1 MEVKQVFS
9 NIITL
14 RIHYP
19 LPLEYCGLPD
29 PTILQATIRRL
40 HGEIERLNATGVNKN
55 LQKQIDKLL
64 VTNQKLFEENRKLSN
79 GGIYKGLITLYI
91 HLIPFVIILDYFMTQ
106 EKICGD

>member
-9 NIITL
+9 NITTL

-40 HGEIERLNATGVNKN
+40 QAEIERLNSTGMNKD
-55 LQKQIDKLL
+55 LQKRIEKLTI
-64 VTNQKLFEENRKLSN
+64 TNQRLVEENHKLSN
-79 GGIYKGLITLYI
+79 GGIIYRES
-91 HLIPFVIILDYFMTQ
+91 MMN
-106 EKICGD
+106 